1 MQIYTVWF
9 RIIVLFV
16 FILIL
21 FITMSSVTCNKFTHS
36 WLQLTD
42 ITRRISFIVFFSGNF
57 PFLSEIPE
65 NLDPTKLVDAYSFIS
80 LMCNSTHAE
89 LISDS
94 LKNELVAAV
103 FVNVPKLV
111 PNLMGGYFAIKSDSK
126 DLDELCFEPKD
137 MLTMAQLAQLYP
149 DFRSAKSMPFF
160 TVPGE
165 SEHVKGVKVNLRK
178 DKALNGGK
186 SARGNNLL
194 LSKRPQAWGK

>member
-1 MQIYTVWF
+1 
-9 RIIVLFV
+9 
-16 FILIL
+16 
-21 FITMSSVTCNKFTHS
+21 MSSVTCNKFTHS

-57 PFLSEIPE
+57 LFLSEILE
-65 NLDPTKLVDAYSFIS
+65 NLDPTKLVDPYSFIS
-80 LMCNSTHAE
+80 LMCNLTHAE

-126 DLDELCFEPKD
+126 DLDELCFEPKN

-149 DFRSAKSMPFF
+149 SFRSAKSMPFF
-160 TVPGE
+160 TVPGDN
-165 SEHVKGVKVNLRK
+165 EHVKGVKVNLRK

-186 SARGNNLL
+186 SAKRNNLPP
-194 LSKRPQAWGK
+194 SKSP

>member
-1 MQIYTVWF
+1 MP
-9 RIIVLFV
+9 
-16 FILIL
+16 
-21 FITMSSVTCNKFTHS
+21 SVTCNKFTHS
-36 WLQLTD
+36 CLQLTD

-57 PFLSEIPE
+57 PFLSEIPG

-94 LKNELVAAV
+94 LKDELVAAV

-160 TVPGE
+160 TVPGNN
-165 SEHVKGVKVNLRK
+165 EHVKGVKVKLRK

-186 SARGNNLL
+186 SARGNHLL